1 VNERVVAVSRRFAR
15 VATRA
20 VVARPT
26 LWRLF
31 RGPLRAQ
38 FDALAETWEARRTEA
53 SVAPVTAALERLPA
67 DPARILD
74 LGTGTGIAAR
84 AAAARYPGARVVGV
98 DLSPRMIKEARRLAP
113 TELGERVR
121 FEVADASALPFA
133 PAEFDLVLLLNMIP
147 FFSELARRHADL
159 RPDADARARACARR
173 VRHHRRGHRRQRNG
187 RRRSQAVGRRRGLP
201 LPAGVAG
208 RSEGMARAGFE
219 PATPRFSAVC
229 STN

>member
-26 LWRLF
+26 FWRLF

-147 FFSELARRHADL
+147 FFSELARVTAAGGHAVIGFSSGVDTPIYVPTPTL
-159 RPDADARARACARR
+159 ERELSRVGFDIADEVTAGSGTAVVARR
-173 VRHHRRGHRRQRNG
+173 
-187 RRRSQAVGRRRGLP
+187 L
-201 LPAGVAG
+201 
-208 RSEGMARAGFE
+208 
-219 PATPRFSAVC
+219 
-229 STN
+229 

>member
-147 FFSELARRHADL
+147 FFSELARVTAAGGHAVIGFSSGVDTPIYVPTPTL
-159 RPDADARARACARR
+159 ERELSRVGFDIADEVTAGSGTAVVARR
-173 VRHHRRGHRRQRNG
+173 
-187 RRRSQAVGRRRGLP
+187 L
-201 LPAGVAG
+201 
-208 RSEGMARAGFE
+208 
-219 PATPRFSAVC
+219 
-229 STN
+229 